1 MNELTE
7 FVDSKFIFD
16 YIYSPLSP
24 IHNAP
29 EGVRNALSTPLK
41 AMRAIRP
48 VEGFSGEN
56 NNHLPTCAVWWNRGE
71 GAKKGLRDRL
81 LTNLT
86 DDVLLSAGRVSY
98 IPACQYDPPGVHP
111 QYTNGKLKNREECL
125 QKIKDTLTSH
135 NAHEKGSKEEILG
148 NKLLL
153 NYQGTQ
159 AHIKDRPAEAEEGK
173 IFLLALGALAV
184 GVISTYFGVDL
195 SGGMIGTVV
204 SFYLS
209 VFIIKLM
216 LKFLLPMVIMTIY
229 MFWGIYMLIGEMR
242 GSTLVKGMVTIF
254 SLTIIPGLWAIADHL
269 DDKLWEAM
277 YDSWI
282 DSPIQMILLDA
293 ASGIFYLGIMMV
305 VFYLIN
311 LAGVGDAGG
320 TLTGV
325 QNRAEG
331 LSGKVGA
338 TGTTSAGNTWK
349 WFTSG
354 QKDKQGKIV
363 SGGYWT
369 KLKAGA
375 KNGWNTMRSK

>member
-1 MNELTE
+1 
-7 FVDSKFIFD
+7 
-16 YIYSPLSP
+16 
-24 IHNAP
+24 
-29 EGVRNALSTPLK
+29 
-41 AMRAIRP
+41 
-48 VEGFSGEN
+48 
-56 NNHLPTCAVWWNRGE
+56 
-71 GAKKGLRDRL
+71 
-81 LTNLT
+81 
-86 DDVLLSAGRVSY
+86 
-98 IPACQYDPPGVHP
+98 
-111 QYTNGKLKNREECL
+111 
-125 QKIKDTLTSH
+125 
-135 NAHEKGSKEEILG
+135 
-148 NKLLL
+148 
-153 NYQGTQ
+153 
-159 AHIKDRPAEAEEGK
+159 
-173 IFLLALGALAV
+173 
-184 GVISTYFGVDL
+184 
-195 SGGMIGTVV
+195 
-204 SFYLS
+204 
-209 VFIIKLM
+209 
-216 LKFLLPMVIMTIY
+216 MVIMTIY

-375 KNGWNTMRSK
+375 KNGWNKMRSK